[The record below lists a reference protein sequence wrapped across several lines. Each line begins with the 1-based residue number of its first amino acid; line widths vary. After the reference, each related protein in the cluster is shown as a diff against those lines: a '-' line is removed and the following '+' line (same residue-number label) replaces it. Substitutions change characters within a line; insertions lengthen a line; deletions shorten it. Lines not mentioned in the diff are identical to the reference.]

1 MNMKKGVCFPVSFVG
16 QYIIISNQMDAYACI
31 ENNVHPVALVT
42 LSRSL
47 VLNNDKMM
55 TLM

>member
-1 MNMKKGVCFPVSFVG
+1 
-16 QYIIISNQMDAYACI
+16 MDAYAYM
-31 ENNVHPVALVT
+31 ENNVNHVPLVT
-42 LSRSL
+42 LSRSF

>member
-1 MNMKKGVCFPVSFVG
+1 MKKGICFSVKVLSDN
-16 QYIIISNQMDAYACI
+16 IMISNQMGAYVCI
-31 ENNVHPVALVT
+31 ENNVNHVPLVT
-42 LSRSL
+42 LSRSF